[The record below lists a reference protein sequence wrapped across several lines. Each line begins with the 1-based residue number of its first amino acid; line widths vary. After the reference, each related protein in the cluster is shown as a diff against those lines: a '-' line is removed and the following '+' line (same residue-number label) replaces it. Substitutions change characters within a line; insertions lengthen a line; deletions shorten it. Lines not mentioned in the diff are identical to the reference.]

1 MKFNDKFFTDL
12 LVSPGVERV
21 VMEATERVAER
32 ARATAAED
40 TGDFKNSITVS
51 KKRQKRIVG
60 VVTAEDPAAL
70 AIEAK
75 HGTLARAVRSAGR
88 GA

>member
-32 ARATAAED
+32 ARASAPVD
-40 TGDFKNSITVS
+40 SGDYRDSITVS

-75 HGTLARAVRSAGR
+75 HGTLARAARSAGR